1 MATVLTNENISEAK
15 TAIATYRSTCES
27 IFGKLQNELKT
38 LTDSD
43 FIGDASTG
51 YADFFAQITPALTTN
66 LTGTSE
72 SITSML
78 ESLLTA
84 VEQMLDPVDPELRTA
99 NVNAGNE

>member
-1 MATVLTNENISEAK
+1 MATVLATENISEAK
-15 TAIATYRSTCES
+15 AAIIAYRNTCES
-27 IFGKLQNELKT
+27 IFAKLQNEIT
-38 LTDSD
+38 ALTSSD

-72 SITSML
+72 SVTSML

-84 VEQMLDPVDPELRTA
+84 VEQMLDPVDTQLGTA
-99 NVNAGNE
+99 NINAGK